1 MRIMSSRIQLENR
14 PLVTSATGRSVPYVF
29 QIFAHLYFIL
39 GGFGI
44 TLRYIVRKLLCL
56 APADSKKERLRLH
69 RHTTRYIRLLEG
81 NGILEVTFTGFEE
94 ARTWRRTVI
103 APNHP
108 SIFDAILL
116 MSRVPGLDCV
126 MNSRLLR
133 DPVMAGATHLC
144 NFVRNDSPLSMVRD
158 CRDRL
163 SEGHNILVF
172 PEGTRSTGH
181 PVGPFHHGY
190 ASAAARAGAVIR
202 TVLIECDTDYFGRSF
217 SFFRPARCP
226 MRFRVTTGDIFQPAP
241 DDDPRA
247 ISAEIEKYFRANLFR
262 DASGV
267 RRCTS

>member
-1 MRIMSSRIQLENR
+1 MRILSSRIQLENPPADKHVAGR
-14 PLVTSATGRSVPYVF
+14 PVTRTLQTG
-29 QIFAHLYFIL
+29 AHLYFIL

-44 TLRYIVRKLLCL
+44 TLRYVARKLLL
-56 APADSKKERLRLH
+56 RPPANPHAERLRLH
-69 RHTTRYIRLLEG
+69 RQFVRYLQLLEDHG
-81 NGILEVTFTGFEE
+81 MLEVSFSGFDD
-94 ARTWRRTVI
+94 AGTWQSSVL

-108 SIFDAILL
+108 SIFDAVLL

-133 DPVMAGATHLC
+133 NPIMAGAARLC
-144 NFVRNDSPLSMVRD
+144 GFVRNDSPLSMVKD

-163 SEGHNILVF
+163 AEGRNILIF
-172 PEGTRSTGH
+172 PEGTRSTDF

-217 SFFRPARCP
+217 SFFQPARCP
-226 MRFRVTTGDIFQPAP
+226 MRFRITTGDIFQPAP

-247 ISAEIEKYFRANLFR
+247 ISAGIEKYFRANLLR
-262 DASGV
+262 DAQGV
-267 RRCTS
+267 RRCNP